1 MLNLHQQLANMALTM
16 AQHVGRARQFLRTD
30 IYYNLILYPLVS
42 RKQHQLLARC
52 RPCQSHTYTAFNR
65 SPGQLE
71 ALIGPV
77 LDFIARGSGSPAQ
90 APLQINVMAGSI
102 GAEAYTLASTLLS
115 LRPDIDFHIHCSDL
129 NEATVTRGL
138 EGIYSADEVMAGQL
152 PERFF
157 RNTFD
162 RVDGFYR
169 VKSAIRKRV
178 TFFKAD
184 IITDPLANLYPPG
197 DILFLQNVLFHLE
210 YNAAHRAFNN
220 ALSTGKTHHALFIDG
235 MSLDMRV
242 ELTHRHQLVP
252 LDYKIRAIHQ
262 HARRHV
268 PEDWWNYYFG
278 AEPYLFFKPERQ
290 RRYST
295 IFFRP

>member
-1 MLNLHQQLANMALTM
+1 MFNLQQLATM
-16 AQHVGRARQFLRTD
+16 AQYVGRARDFLRTD

-42 RKQHQLLARC
+42 RKQRKLLAEC
-52 RPCQSHTYTAFNR
+52 RPNQSHTYTSFNR

-77 LDFIARGSGSPAQ
+77 LNFITQGAHSPGQ
-90 APLQINVMAGSI
+90 TQLQINVMAGSI
-102 GAEAYTLASTLLS
+102 GAEAYTLASTLLN
-115 LRPDIDFHIHCSDL
+115 LRPDVDFHIHCSDL
-129 NEATVTRGL
+129 HEQTVARSIDGV
-138 EGIYSADEVMAGQL
+138 YSADEVLAGQL

-157 RNTFD
+157 RNTFE

-184 IITDPLANLYPPG
+184 IVTDPLAKLYPPG
-197 DILFLQNVLFHLE
+197 DIIFLQNVLFHLDCG
-210 YNAAHRAFNN
+210 AAYRAFNN
-220 ALSTGKTHHALFIDG
+220 ALSTCKTHYAVFIDG

-242 ELTHRHQLVP
+242 DLTHRHQLVP
-252 LDYKIRAIHQ
+252 LDYKIRDIHQ

-278 AEPYLFFKPERQ
+278 AEPYLFFKPDRQ

-295 IFFRP
+295 IFLTP

>member
-1 MLNLHQQLANMALTM
+1 MFNLQQLATM
-16 AQHVGRARQFLRTD
+16 AQYVGRARDFLRTD

-42 RKQHQLLARC
+42 RKQRKLLAEC
-52 RPCQSHTYTAFNR
+52 RPNQSHTYTSFNR

-77 LDFIARGSGSPAQ
+77 LNFITQGAHSPGQ
-90 APLQINVMAGSI
+90 TPLQINVMAGSI
-102 GAEAYTLASTLLS
+102 GAEAYTLASTLLN
-115 LRPDIDFHIHCSDL
+115 LRPDVDFHIHCSDL
-129 NEATVTRGL
+129 HEQTVARSIAGV
-138 EGIYSADEVMAGQL
+138 YSADEVLAGQL

-157 RNTFD
+157 RNTFE

-184 IITDPLANLYPPG
+184 IVTDPLAKLYPPG
-197 DILFLQNVLFHLE
+197 DIIFLQNVLFHLDCG
-210 YNAAHRAFNN
+210 AAYRAFNN
-220 ALSTGKTHHALFIDG
+220 ALSTCKTHYAVFIDG

-242 ELTHRHQLVP
+242 DLTHRHQLVP
-252 LDYKIRAIHQ
+252 LDYKIRDIHQ

-278 AEPYLFFKPERQ
+278 AEPYLFFKPDRQ

-295 IFFRP
+295 IFLTP

>member
-1 MLNLHQQLANMALTM
+1 MLNHKEIWTEWLPSIDIDR
-16 AQHVGRARQFLRTD
+16 GRRFLRD
-30 IYYNLILYPLVS
+30 EIYYNLILYPIVI
-42 RKQHQLLARC
+42 RKQRKLLAGC
-52 RPCQSHTYTAFNR
+52 RPSQSHTYTAFNR
-65 SPGQLE
+65 SPGQME

-77 LDFIARGSGSPAQ
+77 LDFIAKAANGPSQ
-90 APLQINVMAGSI
+90 TPLQINVMAGSI

-129 NEATVTRGL
+129 HDETVARSI
-138 EGIYSADEVMAGQL
+138 EGIYSADDVRATQL

-157 RNTFD
+157 STTFD
-162 RVDGFYR
+162 RIDGFYR
-169 VKSAIRKRV
+169 VKPAIRKRV

-184 IITDPLANLYPPG
+184 IVTDPLAQLYPPG
-197 DILFLQNVLFHLE
+197 DILFLQNVLFHLDCH
-210 YNAAHRAFNN
+210 AAHRAFINV
-220 ALSTGKTHHALFIDG
+220 LSAGKTHHALFIDG

-242 ELTHRHQLVP
+242 NLTRQHQLVP
-252 LDYKIRAIHQ
+252 LEYKIRAIHQ

-278 AEPYLFFKPERQ
+278 AEPYLFFKPDRK

-295 IFFRP
+295 IFLTGE